1 MAATGLLGINPYFKG
16 VSIDT
21 SKPVNLAIQLQQKE
35 QAKREALDKSFM
47 DYEKSINPAG
57 MRKQEGDVFLQKF
70 AENKA
75 FYLQNRDKILNPA
88 KYGYDAQ
95 SQYMANNKGLL
106 SLIDQSK
113 QAAANDKIAQQ
124 HFIAQKGLNA
134 PEGYKTDLELSRL
147 PVTDPNYK
155 PLDITRHRFYENLD
169 PIKYANKVYS
179 KIKLSEEAPEFIEM
193 KEKPGYYYTKTKSK
207 VSPEYKN
214 MLLQEGYTN
223 YANDEGLRKGI
234 NEIFDTNKA
243 EVKRLEE
250 KYNTKIPNA
259 QALAGIYTW
268 DLQPMKE
275 VTSDIKPTKD
285 LEFQNWLKKFNLTQG
300 AKNTQDAG
308 EYSPEV
314 QVDEIFEAGQGDKID
329 INVEGKTIK
338 GRRVQLPADIEGK
351 FDRKIGNTKF
361 SPDYFVMSEDK
372 LNIYP
377 VFVTGKTK
385 YGSDILGGEGGTKL
399 NEKIPVKT
407 SLIPALGKAY
417 GGQSWT
423 KKNLFSDGKAPTTA
437 SPKKQTTADRM
448 REARNKSQ
456 K

>member
-21 SKPVNLAIQLQQKE
+21 SKPVNFAIQLQQKE

-57 MRKQEGDVFLQKF
+57 MRKAEGDIFLQKL

-88 KYGYDAQ
+88 RYGYDAQ

-113 QAAANDKIAQQ
+113 QAAANDKVAQQ
-124 HFIAQKGLNA
+124 HFMAQKGLNA
-134 PEGYKTDLELSRL
+134 PDGYKTALELSRL
-147 PVTDPNYK
+147 PVTDANYK
-155 PLDITRHRFYENLD
+155 PLDITQYKFYENLD

-179 KIKLSEEAPEFIEM
+179 KIPLSESAPMPMPAEGM
-193 KEKPGYYYTKTKSK
+193 PGYFYTKTTSK

-214 MLLQEGYTN
+214 TILNEGYKN
-223 YANDEGLRKGI
+223 YVNDEGLRK
-234 NEIFDTNKA
+234 EIDEVFDTNKA

-250 KYNTKIPNA
+250 KYGTKIPNA

-268 DLQPMKE
+268 DLQPIKE
-275 VTSDIKPTKD
+275 ATSGVQESED
-285 LEFQNWLKKFNLTQG
+285 LKYKNWLKRFNLTQG
-300 AKNTQDAG
+300 AKGGQKD
-308 EYSPEV
+308 EYSPKV
-314 QVDEIFEAGQGDKID
+314 QVDEIFEAGEGDKIE
-329 INVEGKTIK
+329 INVEGKNIK

-351 FDRKIGNTKF
+351 FDRKVGNTKF

-372 LNIYP
+372 LNLYP

-385 YGSDILGGEGGTKL
+385 SGSDIIGGEGGTKL

-423 KKNLFSDGKAPTTA
+423 KKNLFSDGMKPTPA
-437 SPKKQTTADRM
+437 KDGKKRGSSGI
-448 REARNKSQ
+448 NWSKQ

>member
-1 MAATGLLGINPYFKG
+1 MAATGLLGINPYQKG
-16 VSIDT
+16 IALDIS
-21 SKPVNLAIQLQQKE
+21 SKPINLAIQLEQKE
-35 QAKREALDKSFM
+35 AAKREVLDKSFM

-57 MRKQEGDVFLQKF
+57 MRKQESDVFLQKF

-155 PLDITRHRFYENLD
+155 PLDITRHIFYENLD

-179 KIKLSEEAPEFIEM
+179 KIPLSESAPMPMTAEGM
-193 KEKPGYYYTKTKSK
+193 PGYFYTKTTSK

-214 MLLQEGYTN
+214 AILNEGYKN
-223 YANDEGLRKGI
+223 YENDEGLRKGI

-243 EVKRLEE
+243 EVKRLED
-250 KYNTKIPNA
+250 KYGTKIPNA

-268 DLQPMKE
+268 DLQPIKE
-275 VTSDIKPTKD
+275 ATSGIQETED
-285 LEFQNWLKKFNLTQG
+285 LKYKNWLKKFNITQG
-300 AKNTQDAG
+300 AKNAQAVRM
-308 EYSPEV
+308 EN
-314 QVDEIFEAGQGDKID
+314 IFDKTGSGG
-329 INVEGKTIK
+329 VP
-338 GRRVQLPADIEGK
+338 L
-351 FDRKIGNTKF
+351 KIGNSGYEIVAGKVLDKDGNPATINFKDV
-361 SPDYFVMSEDK
+361 SGDK
-372 LNIYP
+372 LP
-377 VFVTGKTK
+377 PDLFSVLEK
-385 YGSDILGGEGGTKL
+385 YGIDLR
-399 NEKIPVKT
+399 
-407 SLIPALGKAY
+407 
-417 GGQSWT
+417 
-423 KKNLFSDGKAPTTA
+423 KKDKYKMVAKDGKIQSITDSKGTVITRQTIMSAQ
-437 SPKKQTTADRM
+437 KKFDTERKGEEPLFYEEEEVSVEPETLAERM
-448 REARNKSQ
+448 RRNKN
-456 K
+456 KK

>member
-1 MAATGLLGINPYFKG
+1 MAATGLLGVNPYFKG
-16 VSIDT
+16 VKIDT
-21 SKPVNLAIQLQQKE
+21 SKPVNLAIQLEQKE
-35 QAKREALDKSFM
+35 RAKQEALDKYFM
-47 DYEKSINPAG
+47 DYEKTINPAG
-57 MRKQEGDVFLQKF
+57 MRKQDGNVFLQKF

-88 KYGYDAQ
+88 KYGYEAQ
-95 SQYMANNKGLL
+95 SQFMANNKGLL

-113 QAAANDKIAQQ
+113 QAGANDKVAQR

-134 PEGYKTDLELSRL
+134 PEGYMTDLELSHL
-147 PVTDPNYK
+147 PITDPNYK

-214 MLLQEGYTN
+214 MLLQEGYIN

-300 AKNTQDAG
+300 AKNAQAVRMENIFDKTGSGGVPLKLGTSGYEIVAG
-308 EYSPEV
+308 KVLDKDGNLATVNFKDVSGENFPPDLYSVLE
-314 QVDEIFEAGQGDKID
+314 
-329 INVEGKTIK
+329 
-338 GRRVQLPADIEGK
+338 
-351 FDRKIGNTKF
+351 
-361 SPDYFVMSEDK
+361 
-372 LNIYP
+372 
-377 VFVTGKTK
+377 K
-385 YGSDILGGEGGTKL
+385 YGIDLR
-399 NEKIPVKT
+399 
-407 SLIPALGKAY
+407 
-417 GGQSWT
+417 
-423 KKNLFSDGKAPTTA
+423 KKDKYKMVAKDGKIQSITDSKGTVITRQTIMSAQ
-437 SPKKQTTADRM
+437 KKYDTERKGEEPLFYEEEEVSVEPETLAQRM
-448 REARNKSQ
+448 RRNQKKS
-456 K
+456 